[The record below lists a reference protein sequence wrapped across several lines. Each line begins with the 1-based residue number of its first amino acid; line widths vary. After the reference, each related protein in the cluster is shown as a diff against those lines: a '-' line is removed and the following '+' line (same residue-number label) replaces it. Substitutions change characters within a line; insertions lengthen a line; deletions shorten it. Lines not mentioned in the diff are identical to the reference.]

1 MSKKIIFTKK
11 SHPIPPAP
19 IHNPISNQQQSQS
32 SNGFIGNMIQG
43 FSLGVGSSIGHQLT
57 ERIFTNATPPPNND
71 CSNIELDLK
80 NCMDCTHNDNDQCK
94 RILAMLESCK
104 KK

>member
-1 MSKKIIFTKK
+1 MSKKN
-11 SHPIPPAP
+11 HPIPPAP
-19 IHNPISNQQQSQS
+19 KPIPTINQQQTQSPS
-32 SNGFIGNMIQG
+32 SNGFIVNMIQG

-57 ERIFTNATPPPNND
+57 ERIFTNSTPPPKND
-71 CSNIELDLK
+71 CSNIEIDLK
-80 NCMDCTHNDNDQCK
+80 NCMDCTYNDNDQCK

>member
-1 MSKKIIFTKK
+1 MSKKI
-11 SHPIPPAP
+11 HPIHPAP
-19 IHNPISNQQQSQS
+19 KPIPTINQQQQQQSQS

-43 FSLGVGSSIGHQLT
+43 FSLGVGSSIGHKLT
-57 ERIFTNATPPPNND
+57 ERIFTNATPPPKND
-71 CSNIELDLK
+71 CSNIEIDLK